1 MVKYNDWGKHL
12 RLGNWLFLYA
22 GIQSILKN
30 SGNELWLPDYFLW
43 NYLKNPPHITHGN
56 TSYDEV
62 FHFRQTNYTIEEKDY
77 LVKYFC
83 ENVHKEINI
92 NLGSHLQSE
101 MWFENDIDLI
111 LSKLELKE
119 DVVNKVKQKYIHFFD
134 RKTIGIGIR
143 RGDFVNHGCFY
154 QIPEDWYE
162 HALDF
167 IFPDW
172 KNYNVVVFSDD
183 IEWCKKRYS
192 KNGWL
197 FAEANNTHTHKENFL
212 HYHKDP
218 MEQFILG
225 TLMNHFIGGSST
237 FTWWQ
242 MWYVKNYNNG
252 TVVHCGKNLQGQ
264 CEKDFFNPEYYPK
277 NWTLYKI

>member
-62 FHFRQTNYTIEEKDY
+62 FHFRQTNYTLEEKEY
-77 LVKYFC
+77 LVKYFYD
-83 ENVHKEINI
+83 NVNKEINI

-101 MWFENDIDLI
+101 KWFIDDVDYI
-111 LSKLELKE
+111 KEKLKFKQEE
-119 DVVNKVKQKYIHFFD
+119 VIKVREKYAPFFI
-134 RKTIGIGIR
+134 RKTIGVGIR

-154 QIPEDWYE
+154 QIPETWYQK
-162 HALDF
+162 ALEAE
-167 IFPDW
+167 FPDW
-172 KNYNVVVFSDD
+172 QEYNIIVFSDD
-183 IEWCKKRYS
+183 IDWCKQYYAKT
-192 KNGWL
+192 GWL
-197 FAEANNTHTHKENFL
+197 FADSNNTHTHADNFK
-212 HYHKDP
+212 HYHNDP

-225 TLMNHFIGGSST
+225 SQMDHFVGGSST

-242 MWYVKNYNNG
+242 MWYVKNFNDG
-252 TVVHCGKNLQGQ
+252 KVVHSGKNLTGK
-264 CEKDFFNPEYYPK
+264 CAADHHNPNYYPD
-277 NWTLYKI
+277 NWVLYNT